1 MAATTKSRSHGMS
14 QASEKHASRSG
25 DQRGAAKGMGAVP
38 LIALC
43 GLALAAAVMRLV
55 PHPPNFTPMAALALF
70 CGAQL
75 GRRPAAFWIPLA
87 AMLIS
92 DLYLG
97 FFVYGFGLF
106 HAQMPL
112 IYVSFALI
120 ALLGTINYR
129 RIEPVRVGVTVL
141 AGSLLFFWLSNLGV
155 WLTGTMY
162 PKNLAGL
169 ATCYVAAIP
178 YYRNMLMGDL
188 FYAYVFFGGW
198 AFAQQ
203 FVAAAQQSAPA
214 VRERT

>member
-1 MAATTKSRSHGMS
+1 MKAIDEKSNTNDAARLGAATGVS
-14 QASEKHASRSG
+14 
-25 DQRGAAKGMGAVP
+25 
-38 LIALC
+38 LIPILALC

-75 GRRPAAFWIPLA
+75 GRRPAAFLIPLA

-112 IYVSFALI
+112 IYASFALI
-120 ALLGTINYR
+120 ALLGTLNHR

-169 ATCYVAAIP
+169 VTCYVAAIP

-188 FYAYVFFGGW
+188 FYAYVLFGGW

-214 VRERT
+214 IRERT